1 MPAVDRDAKV
11 CALAAQLSVPS
22 APPSSHCQD
31 EPSQRNRLARH
42 RPRKSRQKIKVE
54 LGKVKARQQ
63 RLAKSKT
70 EYENHMSGYFLQKVI
85 GWEEEGT
92 FLNRWITKCVL
103 GGRVKRG
110 ILDFD
115 YLQNLSTTAREC
127 RPSQQFGDKEQ
138 SDSPNPQDRSAFVLQ
153 NQTYL
158 HLPWMQDSKRKFR
171 GKPLRNGRA

>member
-1 MPAVDRDAKV
+1 MLKFV
-11 CALAAQLSVPS
+11 LWQ
-22 APPSSHCQD
+22 PSSLFPVHLLPPTAKMSLPKETGWRGTGQ
-31 EPSQRNRLARH
+31 ENPG
-42 RPRKSRQKIKVE
+42 KKIKVE

-63 RLAKSKT
+63 RLPKSKT

-127 RPSQQFGDKEQ
+127 RSSQQFGDKEQ